1 MSMTA
6 DTITLLPEA
15 ILVAGAVACL
25 LMGSFTPRLKQG
37 RVRLAAA
44 AASLAAAV
52 PAAIAL
58 LDEPTAAFSGTF
70 LADGLTGLLRLT
82 VCLGLVVLLGLAG
95 EVRAHPRESEVAVL
109 MLFGGAGVMLMGG
122 VQDIAVLLVAF
133 FLASIP
139 LYGLVG
145 LSSDGRAPEAA
156 VKTYLVG
163 ALCGILMMLGAA
175 ILLGLVGDT
184 AYASL
189 ARLADPDRAPAAA
202 VGAVALLLIGLL
214 FKAGAVPA
222 HLWVPDATQG
232 SSVTAAAFLTTLPK
246 LGAVAATAR
255 LVAALPDQDRW
266 PLLIAVAAAATM
278 TVGNLA
284 ALGQSD
290 VRRLLA
296 WSTVSQAGYL
306 LAAAAAVRAPG
317 ADEALGLG
325 IGTATVALF
334 LAAYAVTNLG
344 AFAVVAALPDKK
356 AVDDW
361 RGTARAHPVLIA
373 ALVVCL
379 LGLVGT
385 PPTAIFV
392 AKLAVLSTT
401 WGAGLAWLAVAVAA
415 NTVLSLAYYLRWVGA
430 TLRGT
435 DDSADARATEI
446 RLAAGCAA
454 AAVILGLAAGPLLA
468 SAG

>member
-1 MSMTA
+1 MA
-6 DTITLLPEA
+6 RDTVTLLPEA
-15 ILVAGAVACL
+15 ILVAGAVGCL
-25 LMGSFTPRLKQG
+25 LLGSFTPRLQQG

-44 AASLAAAV
+44 LVALTAGIVSGV
-52 PAAIAL
+52 AL
-58 LDEPTAAFSGTF
+58 LGDSTSAFSGTF
-70 LADGLTGLLRLT
+70 VADGLTGVLRLT
-82 VCLGLVVLLGLAG
+82 VCLGLLVLLGLAR
-95 EVRAHPRESEVAVL
+95 EVRGHPRESEVAVL
-109 MLFGGAGVMLMGG
+109 MLFGAAGVMLMGG
-122 VQDIAVLLVAF
+122 VQDTAVLLVAF

-145 LSSDGRAPEAA
+145 LSSDARAPEAA

-163 ALCGILMMLGAA
+163 ALCGIFMMLGAA
-175 ILLGLVGDT
+175 VLLGLVGDT

-189 ARLADPDRAPAAA
+189 ARLADTERAPAAA
-202 VGAVALLLIGLL
+202 AVGGVALLLTGLL

-232 SSVTAAAFLTTLPK
+232 SWVTTAAFLTTLPK
-246 LGAVAATAR
+246 LGAIAAVAR
-255 LVAALPDQDRW
+255 LVMALPDQHRW
-266 PLLIAVAAAATM
+266 PLLVAVIAAATM
-278 TVGNLA
+278 MVGNLA

-306 LAAAAAVRAPG
+306 LAAAAAVRSP
-317 ADEALGLG
+317 ALGEGLG
-325 IGTATVALF
+325 VATVTVF

-344 AFAVVAALPDKK
+344 AFAVVAALPRLRD
-356 AVDDW
+356 VDDW
-361 RGTARAHPVLIA
+361 RGAARAHPLLVA
-373 ALVVCL
+373 ALVVSL

-401 WGAGLAWLAVAVAA
+401 WGAGLQWLAVLVAA

-430 TLRGT
+430 CLRSR
-435 DDSADARATEI
+435 DDDGGMPGRLPVET

-454 AAVILGLAAGPLLA
+454 AAVLLGVAAGPLLA
-468 SAG
+468 SVR